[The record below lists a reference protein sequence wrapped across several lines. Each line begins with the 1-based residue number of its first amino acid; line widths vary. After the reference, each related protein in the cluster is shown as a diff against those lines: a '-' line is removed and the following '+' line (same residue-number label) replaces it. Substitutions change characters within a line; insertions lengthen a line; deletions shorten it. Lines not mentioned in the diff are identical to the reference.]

1 MNLHEYQA
9 RTLLARYGVPVSPF
23 RLVSAAGEAEA
34 ALSALGGERWA
45 IKAQAHTGGRG
56 KAGGVRLVEGRD
68 AARAAIGD
76 MLGMRLVTA
85 QTGPAGRPVNDLL
98 VEVPTDI
105 AAEFYLGLVVDRS
118 RQRMVLM
125 ASREGGVDIETVA
138 ARSPEAVLTA
148 VIDPLVG
155 LQPYQCRE
163 LAFGLGLEGRAFR
176 QFETVARGL
185 ARAFRELDLSLVE
198 INPLVLT
205 RSGELLCID
214 AKMNVDD
221 NALFRQAELLAM
233 RDPRQE
239 EPRELRAREFDLN
252 YIALE
257 GDIGCMVN
265 GAGLAMATMD
275 LIKLAGGQPA
285 NFLDVGG
292 TATRERVT
300 EAFKIILEDAQVR
313 GVLVNIFGGIVRC
326 DIIAEGIIG
335 AVADVGIKVPVV
347 VRLEGTNAERGREL
361 LESSGLKIAAARG
374 LAEAA
379 ERVVAALREG
389 AA

>member
-1 MNLHEYQA
+1 MNLHEHQA
-9 RTLLARYGVPVSPF
+9 RTLLARYGVPVPPF
-23 RLVSAAGEAEA
+23 RVVSAADEVDA
-34 ALSALGGERWA
+34 ALAALGGERWV

-68 AARAAIGD
+68 AALAAINS
-76 MLGMRLVTA
+76 MLGMRLVTE
-85 QTGPAGRPVNDLL
+85 QTGSAGKPVNELL
-98 VEVPTDI
+98 VETPTEI
-105 AAEFYLGLVVDRS
+105 AAEFYLGLAVDRT
-118 RQRMVLM
+118 RRRMVLM

-138 ARSPEAVLTA
+138 ARSPEAVLTT

-163 LAFGLGLEGRAFR
+163 LAFALGLQGQAFR

-185 ARAFRELDLSLVE
+185 ARAFRELDLSLAE
-198 INPLVLT
+198 INPLALT
-205 RSGELLCID
+205 RGGDLVCID
-214 AKMNVDD
+214 AKFNVDD
-221 NALFRQAELLAM
+221 NALFRQPELLAM
-233 RDPRQE
+233 RDLRQE
-239 EPRELRAREFDLN
+239 DPRELRAREFDLN
-252 YIALE
+252 YIALD

-275 LIKLAGGQPA
+275 LIKLAGGRPA

-292 TATRERVT
+292 GTTRERVT
-300 EAFKIILEDAQVR
+300 EAFRIILADPQVR

-326 DIIAEGIIG
+326 DVIAEGIIG
-335 AVADVGIKVPVV
+335 AVSDAGISVPVV

-361 LESSGLKIAAARG
+361 LEQSGLKIIAARG

-379 ERVVAALREG
+379 ERVVAAVRE
-389 AA
+389 ASV